1 MSSYVEYDQSEK
13 MEEECGVFG
22 IYSKECKS
30 DIAGFIYYGLCALQ
44 HRGQESAGMSISK
57 DGKII
62 TTKDNGLV
70 SDVFSETT
78 IKESN
83 GNVGIGHVRY
93 STAGGSCENNAQ
105 PLQRH
110 CKLGDIA
117 VAHNGNLINPMI
129 IKELLEDAGVVFQ
142 TTTDSEVIVNMMA
155 RRARKGLKSTL
166 IDTISA
172 IKGSFALVIVVQNK
186 LIGIRDPHGIRPL
199 CMGEL
204 EDGSIILASE
214 SCALDSVGAKLI
226 RDINAGEIVIIDENG
241 IEAINYNEQSHKAP
255 CSFEHIYFARPDSV
269 IDGLDVYKSRYE
281 TGVKLWEQQKVEA
294 DIVIGVPDSGLPAA
308 HGYATASGIPFVTG
322 LVKNKYIGR
331 TFIKPSQELRER
343 AVKVKLNPIK
353 SMIEGKRVVVIDDSL
368 VRGTTSKK
376 LIEMLRSVGATEV
389 HFRSASP
396 AVKHPCYFGVDI
408 AYRKELL
415 AAEKT
420 VEEICEYIG
429 ADSLDFLKLDNLTD
443 TLGSKEFCMGCFN
456 GVYPLSTAANM

>member
-1 MSSYVEYDQSEK
+1 MVEYNESEK

-22 IYSKECKS
+22 IYSKEDKK
-30 DIAGFIYYGLCALQ
+30 DIAGLIYYGLCSLQ

-57 DGKII
+57 DEKIR
-62 TTKDNGLV
+62 TYKGQGLV

-78 IKESN
+78 LKETV

-93 STAGGSCENNAQ
+93 STAGGSCMANAQ

-110 CKLGDIA
+110 SKLGDIA
-117 VAHNGNLINPMI
+117 IAHNGNLINPTI

-142 TTTDSEVIVNMMA
+142 TTTDSEVIINMMS
-155 RRARKGLKSTL
+155 RRSKNGLKATL
-166 IDTISA
+166 VDTISA

-186 LIGIRDPHGIRPL
+186 LIGIRDPYGIRPL
-199 CMGEL
+199 CMGKL
-204 EDGSIILASE
+204 EDGSIVLASE
-214 SCALDSVGAKLI
+214 SCALDSVGAELI

-241 IEAINYNEQSHKAP
+241 LEAINYNEQSHKAP

-281 TGVKLWEQQKVEA
+281 TGVKLWEQSKVEA

-308 HGYATASGIPFVTG
+308 QGYAIASGIPFVTG

-343 AVKVKLNPIK
+343 AVRVKLNPIR

-376 LIEMLRSVGATEV
+376 LIEMLRGAGATEV

-415 AAEKT
+415 AAEKSI
-420 VEEICEYIG
+420 EEICEYIG
-429 ADSLDFLKLDNLTD
+429 ADSLDFLKLDNLTS
-443 TLGSKEFCMGCFN
+443 TLGSKNFCMGCFN
-456 GVYPLSTAANM
+456 GIYPMSTVANM

>member
-1 MSSYVEYDQSEK
+1 MVVYNESEK

-22 IYSKECKS
+22 IYSIEDKK
-30 DIAGFIYYGLCALQ
+30 DIAGLIYYGLCSLQ

-57 DGKII
+57 DEKIK
-62 TTKDNGLV
+62 TYKGQGLV

-78 IKESN
+78 LKETV
-83 GNVGIGHVRY
+83 GNLGIGHVRY
-93 STAGGSCENNAQ
+93 STAGGSCEANAQ

-117 VAHNGNLINPMI
+117 VAHNGNLINPTV

-142 TTTDSEVIVNMMA
+142 TTTDSEVIINMMA
-155 RRARKGLKSTL
+155 RRSKNGLKSTL
-166 IDTISA
+166 VDTISA
-172 IKGSFALVIVVQNK
+172 IKGSFALVIAVQNK
-186 LIGIRDPHGIRPL
+186 LIGIRDPYGIRPL
-199 CMGEL
+199 CMGKL
-204 EDGSIILASE
+204 EDGSIVLASE
-214 SCALDSVGAKLI
+214 SCALDSVGAELI
-226 RDINAGEIVIIDENG
+226 RDINAGEIIIIDENG

-281 TGVKLWEQQKVEA
+281 TGVKLWEQSKIEA

-308 HGYATASGIPFVTG
+308 QGYAIASGIPFVTG

-343 AVKVKLNPIK
+343 AVRVKLNPIR

-376 LIEMLRSVGATEV
+376 LIEMLRGAGAIEI

-415 AAEKT
+415 AAEMS

-429 ADSLDFLKLDNLTD
+429 ADSLDFLKLDNLTN
-443 TLGSKEFCMGCFN
+443 TLGSKSFCMGCFS
-456 GVYPLSTAANM
+456 GIYPMSTVANM

>member
-1 MSSYVEYDQSEK
+1 MVEYNESEK

-22 IYSKECKS
+22 IYSKEDKK
-30 DIAGFIYYGLCALQ
+30 DIAGLIYYGLCSLQ

-57 DGKII
+57 DEKIR
-62 TTKDNGLV
+62 TYKGQGLV
-70 SDVFSETT
+70 SDVFFETT
-78 IKESN
+78 LKETV

-93 STAGGSCENNAQ
+93 STAGGSCMANAQ

-110 CKLGDIA
+110 SKLGDIA
-117 VAHNGNLINPMI
+117 VAHNGNLINPTI

-142 TTTDSEVIVNMMA
+142 TTTDSEVIINMMS
-155 RRARKGLKSTL
+155 RRSKNGLKATL
-166 IDTISA
+166 VDTISA

-186 LIGIRDPHGIRPL
+186 LIGIRDPYGIRPL
-199 CMGEL
+199 CMGKL
-204 EDGSIILASE
+204 EDGSIVLASE
-214 SCALDSVGAKLI
+214 SCALDSVGAELI

-241 IEAINYNEQSHKAP
+241 LEAINYNEQSHKAP

-281 TGVKLWEQQKVEA
+281 TGVKLWEQSKVEA

-308 HGYATASGIPFVTG
+308 QGYAIASGIPFVTG

-343 AVKVKLNPIK
+343 AVRVKLNPIR

-376 LIEMLRSVGATEV
+376 LIEMLRGAGATEV

-415 AAEKT
+415 AAEKSI
-420 VEEICEYIG
+420 EEICEYIG
-429 ADSLDFLKLDNLTD
+429 ADSLDFLKLDNLTS
-443 TLGSKEFCMGCFN
+443 TLGSKNFCMGCFN
-456 GVYPLSTAANM
+456 GIYPMSTVANM

>member
-1 MSSYVEYDQSEK
+1 MVEYNESEK

-22 IYSKECKS
+22 IYSKEDKK
-30 DIAGFIYYGLCALQ
+30 DIAVLIYYGLCSLQ

-57 DGKII
+57 DEKIR
-62 TTKDNGLV
+62 TYKGQGLV
-70 SDVFSETT
+70 SDVFFETT
-78 IKESN
+78 LKETV

-93 STAGGSCENNAQ
+93 STAGGSCMANAQ

-110 CKLGDIA
+110 SKLGDIA
-117 VAHNGNLINPMI
+117 VAHNGNLINPTI

-142 TTTDSEVIVNMMA
+142 TTTDSEVIINMMS
-155 RRARKGLKSTL
+155 RRSKNGLKATL
-166 IDTISA
+166 VDTISA

-186 LIGIRDPHGIRPL
+186 LIGIRDPYGIRPL
-199 CMGEL
+199 CMGKL
-204 EDGSIILASE
+204 EDGSIVLASE
-214 SCALDSVGAKLI
+214 SCALDSVGAELI

-241 IEAINYNEQSHKAP
+241 LEAINYNEQSHKAP

-281 TGVKLWEQQKVEA
+281 TGVKLWEQSKVEA

-308 HGYATASGIPFVTG
+308 QGYAIASGIPFVTG

-343 AVKVKLNPIK
+343 AVRVKLNPIR

-376 LIEMLRSVGATEV
+376 LIEMLRGAGATEV

-415 AAEKT
+415 AAEKSI
-420 VEEICEYIG
+420 EEICEYIG
-429 ADSLDFLKLDNLTD
+429 ADSLDFLKLDNLTS
-443 TLGSKEFCMGCFN
+443 TLGSKNFCMGCFN
-456 GVYPLSTAANM
+456 GIYPMSTVANM

>member
-1 MSSYVEYDQSEK
+1 MVIYNESEK

-22 IYSKECKS
+22 IYSKEDKK
-30 DIAGFIYYGLCALQ
+30 DIAGLIYYGLCSLQ

-57 DGKII
+57 DEKI
-62 TTKDNGLV
+62 TTYKGEGLV

-78 IKESN
+78 LKETT

-93 STAGGSCENNAQ
+93 STAGGACAANAQ

-117 VAHNGNLINPMI
+117 VAHNGNLINPTI

-155 RRARKGLKSTL
+155 RRSKNGLKATL
-166 IDTISA
+166 VDTISA
-172 IKGSFALVIVVQNK
+172 IKGSFALVISVQNK
-186 LIGIRDPHGIRPL
+186 LIGIRDPYGIRPL
-199 CMGEL
+199 CMGKL
-204 EDGSIILASE
+204 EDGSIVLASE
-214 SCALDSVGAKLI
+214 SCALDSVGAELI
-226 RDINAGEIVIIDENG
+226 RDVNAGEIVIIDENG

-255 CSFEHIYFARPDSV
+255 CSFEHIYFARPDSI

-281 TGVKLWEQQKVEA
+281 TGVKLWEQNKIEA

-308 HGYATASGIPFVTG
+308 QGFAIASGIPFVTG

-343 AVKVKLNPIK
+343 AVRVKLNPIK
-353 SMIEGKRVVVIDDSL
+353 SIIAGKRVVVIDDSL

-376 LIEMLRSVGATEV
+376 LIEMLRVAGATEV

-415 AAEKT
+415 AAEMST
-420 VEEICEYIG
+420 EDICEYIG
-429 ADSLDFLKLDNLTD
+429 ADSLDFLKIENLTN
-443 TLGSKEFCMGCFN
+443 TLGSKSFCTGCFS
-456 GVYPLSTAANM
+456 GVYPMSTVANM

>member
-1 MSSYVEYDQSEK
+1 MVVYNESEK

-22 IYSKECKS
+22 IYSKENKK
-30 DIAGFIYYGLCALQ
+30 DIAGLIYYGLCALQ

-57 DGKII
+57 DEKIQ
-62 TTKDNGLV
+62 TFKGMGLV

-78 IKESN
+78 LKEAV

-93 STAGGSCENNAQ
+93 STAGGSCEENAQ
-105 PLQRH
+105 PLQSH
-110 CKLGDIA
+110 CKLGNIA
-117 VAHNGNLINPMI
+117 IAHNGNLINPKI
-129 IKELLEDAGVVFQ
+129 IRELLEDAGVMFQ
-142 TTTDSEVIVNMMA
+142 TTTDSEVILNMIA
-155 RRARKGLKSTL
+155 RRSKNGLKSTL
-166 IDTISA
+166 VDTISA
-172 IKGSFALVIVVQNK
+172 IKGSFALVIAVQNK
-186 LIGIRDPHGIRPL
+186 LIGIRDPYGIRPL
-199 CMGEL
+199 CMGKL
-204 EDGSIILASE
+204 EDGSIVLASE
-214 SCALDSVGAKLI
+214 SCALDSVGAELI

-241 IEAINYNEQSHKAP
+241 VEAINYNEQSHKAP

-281 TGVKLWEQQKVEA
+281 TGVKLWEQGKVEA

-308 HGYATASGIPFVTG
+308 QGYAIASGIPFVTG

-343 AVKVKLNPIK
+343 AVRVKLNPIR

-376 LIEMLRSVGATEV
+376 LIEMLRGAGATEV

-396 AVKHPCYFGVDI
+396 AVMHPCYFGVDI

-415 AAEKT
+415 AAEMS

-429 ADSLDFLKLDNLTD
+429 ADSLDFLKLDNLTN
-443 TLGSKEFCMGCFN
+443 TLGSKNFCMGCFN
-456 GVYPLSTAANM
+456 GIYPMSTVANM

>member
-1 MSSYVEYDQSEK
+1 MVEYNESEK

-22 IYSKECKS
+22 IYSKEDKK
-30 DIAGFIYYGLCALQ
+30 DIAGLIYYGLCSLQ

-57 DGKII
+57 DEKIR
-62 TTKDNGLV
+62 TYKGQGLV

-78 IKESN
+78 LKETV

-93 STAGGSCENNAQ
+93 STAGGSCMANAQ

-110 CKLGDIA
+110 SKLGDIA
-117 VAHNGNLINPMI
+117 VAHNGNLINPTI

-142 TTTDSEVIVNMMA
+142 TTTDSEVIINMMS
-155 RRARKGLKSTL
+155 RRSKNGLKATL
-166 IDTISA
+166 VDTISA

-186 LIGIRDPHGIRPL
+186 LIGIRDPYGIRPL
-199 CMGEL
+199 CMGKL
-204 EDGSIILASE
+204 EDGSIVLASE
-214 SCALDSVGAKLI
+214 SCALDSVGAELI

-241 IEAINYNEQSHKAP
+241 LEAINYNEQSHKAP

-281 TGVKLWEQQKVEA
+281 TGVKLWEQSKVEA

-308 HGYATASGIPFVTG
+308 QGYAIASGIPFVTG

-343 AVKVKLNPIK
+343 AVRVKLNPIR

-376 LIEMLRSVGATEV
+376 LIEMLRGAGATEV

-415 AAEKT
+415 AAEKSI
-420 VEEICEYIG
+420 EEICEYIG
-429 ADSLDFLKLDNLTD
+429 ADSLDFLKLDNLTS
-443 TLGSKEFCMGCFN
+443 TLGSKNFCMGCFN
-456 GVYPLSTAANM
+456 GIYPMSTVANM

>member
-1 MSSYVEYDQSEK
+1 MVEYNESEK

-22 IYSKECKS
+22 IYSKEDKK
-30 DIAGFIYYGLCALQ
+30 DIAGLIYYGLCSLQ

-57 DGKII
+57 DEKIR
-62 TTKDNGLV
+62 TYKGQGLV

-78 IKESN
+78 LKETV

-93 STAGGSCENNAQ
+93 STAGGSCMANAQ

-110 CKLGDIA
+110 SKLGDIA
-117 VAHNGNLINPMI
+117 VAHNGNLINPTI
-129 IKELLEDAGVVFQ
+129 IKELLEDVGVVFQ
-142 TTTDSEVIVNMMA
+142 TTTDSEVIINMMS
-155 RRARKGLKSTL
+155 RRSKNGLKATL
-166 IDTISA
+166 VDTISA

-186 LIGIRDPHGIRPL
+186 LIGIRDPYGIRPL
-199 CMGEL
+199 CMGKL
-204 EDGSIILASE
+204 EDGSIVLASE
-214 SCALDSVGAKLI
+214 SCALDSVGAELI

-241 IEAINYNEQSHKAP
+241 LEAINYNEQSHKAP

-281 TGVKLWEQQKVEA
+281 TGVKLWEQSKVEA

-308 HGYATASGIPFVTG
+308 QGYAIASGIPFVTG

-343 AVKVKLNPIK
+343 AVRVKLNPIR

-376 LIEMLRSVGATEV
+376 LIEMLRGAGATEV

-415 AAEKT
+415 AAEKSI
-420 VEEICEYIG
+420 EEICEYIG
-429 ADSLDFLKLDNLTD
+429 ADSLDFLKLDNLTS
-443 TLGSKEFCMGCFN
+443 TLGSKNFCMGCFN
-456 GVYPLSTAANM
+456 GIYPMSTVANM

>member
-1 MSSYVEYDQSEK
+1 MVVYNESEK

-22 IYSKECKS
+22 IYSRENKK
-30 DIAGFIYYGLCALQ
+30 DIAGLIYYGLCALQ

-57 DGKII
+57 DEKIH
-62 TTKDNGLV
+62 TFKGMGLV

-78 IKESN
+78 LKETV
-83 GNVGIGHVRY
+83 GNIGIGHVRY
-93 STAGGSCENNAQ
+93 STAGGSCEENAQ
-105 PLQRH
+105 PLQSH
-110 CKLGDIA
+110 CKLGNIA
-117 VAHNGNLINPMI
+117 IAHNGNLINPKI
-129 IKELLEDAGVVFQ
+129 IRELLEDAGVVFQ
-142 TTTDSEVIVNMMA
+142 TTTDSEVILNMIA
-155 RRARKGLKSTL
+155 RRSKNGLKSTL
-166 IDTISA
+166 VDTISA
-172 IKGSFALVIVVQNK
+172 IKGSFALVIAVQNK

-199 CMGEL
+199 CMGKL
-204 EDGSIILASE
+204 EDGSIVLASE
-214 SCALDSVGAKLI
+214 SCALDSVGAELI

-281 TGVKLWEQQKVEA
+281 TGVKLWEQGKVEA

-308 HGYATASGIPFVTG
+308 QGYAIASGIPFVTG

-343 AVKVKLNPIK
+343 AVRVKLNPIR

-376 LIEMLRSVGATEV
+376 LIEMLRGAGATEV

-396 AVKHPCYFGVDI
+396 AVMHPCYFGVDI

-415 AAEKT
+415 AAEMSVK
-420 VEEICEYIG
+420 EICEYIG

-443 TLGSKEFCMGCFN
+443 TLGSKDFCMGCFN
-456 GVYPLSTAANM
+456 GVYPLSTVANM